1 MRRFIE
7 DHLASGEVARVLY
20 GAIIAL
26 ALIVAVE
33 DHPPTAGE
41 TVGALVGTAVAV
53 GLAEL
58 YAELVAAEAR
68 TRQPIHLERI
78 KTFAADAAAVAFGA
92 AVPAVYFILAA
103 AGAIHLHTA
112 FQIAKWSGLGL
123 ICAYGFV
130 GARLTGA
137 GPVRAIGQTLVV
149 GAIGMGLIVLKS
161 LTH

>member
-1 MRRFIE
+1 MVHSRKVNGCTHAAVDFLHR
-7 DHLASGEVARVLY
+7 
-20 GAIIAL
+20 
-26 ALIVAVE
+26 LIVILQRTDA
-33 DHPPTAGE
+33 HP
-41 TVGALVGTAVAV
+41 
-53 GLAEL
+53 LA
-58 YAELVAAEAR
+58 A
-68 TRQPIHLERI
+68 RQPIHLERI